1 MKVHTVGVIVIVL
14 GYLEFLAML
23 TKLFLCLTANGVTS
37 Y

>member
-23 TKLFLCLTANGVTS
+23 TKLFLCLPANGVIS